1 MDEYNLVIKY
11 DGNVYMMKC
20 KGMHDLKEYGI
31 LAFTNILKTWH
42 HMATSQWNT
51 PPAYGAT
58 TQEKQLSPSA

>member
-42 HMATSQWNT
+42 HMATSQ
-51 PPAYGAT
+51 
-58 TQEKQLSPSA
+58 